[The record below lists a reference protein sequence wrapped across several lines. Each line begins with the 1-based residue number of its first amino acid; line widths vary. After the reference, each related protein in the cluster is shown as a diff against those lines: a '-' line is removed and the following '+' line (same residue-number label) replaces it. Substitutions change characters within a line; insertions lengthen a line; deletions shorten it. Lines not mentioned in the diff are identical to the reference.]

1 MNAKQKARLENL
13 MIRVNNAKNFS
24 AEAKARDAMDAYMER
39 LMDREGV
46 SLDAVMAVAHPA

>member
-1 MNAKQKARLENL
+1 MNAKQQARLESL
-13 MIRVNNAKNFS
+13 MARANDAKNFT
-24 AEAKARDAMDAYMER
+24 AEAKARDALDAYMER

>member
-24 AEAKARDAMDAYMER
+24 AEAKAREALDAYMER